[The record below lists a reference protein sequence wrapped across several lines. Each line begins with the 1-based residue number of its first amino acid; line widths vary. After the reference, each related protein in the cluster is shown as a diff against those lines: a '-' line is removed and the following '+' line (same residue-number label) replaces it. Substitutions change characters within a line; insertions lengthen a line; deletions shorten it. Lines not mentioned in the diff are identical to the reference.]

1 MNGQAMHAFVIV
13 ATKGRAVETFHLL
26 DCLAS
31 QTLAPRHVLI
41 AGSEPAD
48 IAGLDSHP
56 LTISGRASTLIAP
69 RAGLTIQRNAGL
81 DALARLAPTLTQ
93 EPWFVVFFD
102 DDFRPA
108 ADWLEQCGRRFSSS
122 QDVVG
127 ICGNVLADGI
137 RTTGFDETTA
147 RDYLIG
153 RRAPEPHWAHRTLTD
168 LADGLYGCNMAYR
181 DTIAQ
186 SQRFDEDLPLYGW
199 QEDIDYAGRARKL
212 GRLICDPACRGVHMG
227 VQGARTSG
235 VRFGYSQIANPAYLI
250 RKGSMRA
257 GFGTKLACRNIAS
270 NLFNTL
276 RLNRR
281 KDYSGRLRG
290 NLHALF
296 DAGLGKLHPT
306 RILSL

>member
-1 MNGQAMHAFVIV
+1 
-13 ATKGRAVETFHLL
+13 
-26 DCLAS
+26 
-31 QTLAPRHVLI
+31 
-41 AGSEPAD
+41 
-48 IAGLDSHP
+48 
-56 LTISGRASTLIAP
+56 
-69 RAGLTIQRNAGL
+69 
-81 DALARLAPTLTQ
+81 
-93 EPWFVVFFD
+93 
-102 DDFRPA
+102 
-108 ADWLEQCGRRFSSS
+108 
-122 QDVVG
+122 
-127 ICGNVLADGI
+127 
-137 RTTGFDETTA
+137 
-147 RDYLIG
+147 
-153 RRAPEPHWAHRTLTD
+153 
-168 LADGLYGCNMAYR
+168 MAYR
-181 DTIAQ
+181 DTVAL

-212 GRLICDPACRGVHMG
+212 GRLVCDPACRGVHMG

-257 GFGTKLACRNIAS
+257 TFGTRLACRNMAS

-290 NLHALF
+290 NLQALF